1 MFPRIRR
8 KSLVITPSPFFLGH
22 RVIEFRHERV
32 TTCTSQRSSSPQWRC
47 SSAPVRQT
55 RSPSRAKDSLPKA
68 LLVFADDGH
77 VLPSDFP
84 RDIDPFALANFRL
97 SVVRRDI
104 HDPAS
109 IRSPA
114 GSLGGECGS
123 GDGIMRAAMRRYR
136 AMAKSFCATG

>member
-1 MFPRIRR
+1 M
-8 KSLVITPSPFFLGH
+8 
-22 RVIEFRHERV
+22 
-32 TTCTSQRSSSPQWRC
+32 
-47 SSAPVRQT
+47 
-55 RSPSRAKDSLPKA
+55 PKA

-84 RDIDPFALANFRL
+84 RDIDPFAFANFRL

-123 GDGIMRAAMRRYR
+123 GDGNYESRNEKISSHGEILLWDRVRAAD
-136 AMAKSFCATG
+136 